1 MSVNIQNCWGDID
14 KSDKFLVLPIRT
26 IYECGHC
33 AERHSLSAPGHN
45 DQLLYRD
52 HSPDTW
58 FLLAVSQIYDNAMIE
73 KINHYSG
80 QKMMMIHSQYEL
92 FEYFFW

>member
-1 MSVNIQNCWGDID
+1 MLIFKIVEATLTRVTSSSCYPLEPFTSVDI
-14 KSDKFLVLPIRT
+14 VLRD
-26 IYECGHC
+26 
-33 AERHSLSAPGHN
+33 RHSLSAPGHN

-80 QKMMMIHSQYEL
+80 QKNDDDPQPIRIV
-92 FEYFFW
+92 